1 MKSADYWINHLN
13 LTKHPEGGYFKESY
27 RATESVEGEHLP
39 PRFTGSRAFS
49 TAIYFLLTGNEC
61 SRFHRIKSDEG
72 WHFYTG
78 SGLTIYIIDKTGK
91 LSSIKLGDNPD
102 AGEVFQA
109 VVPAECWFGAV
120 VNDPG
125 AYTLVGCTVSPGFDF
140 HDFELADRTP
150 LIAQYPEHREIIKKL
165 TK

>member
-39 PRFTGSRAFS
+39 ARFTGSRAFS
-49 TAIYFLLTGNEC
+49 TAIYFLLTGDEC

-78 SGLTIYIIDKTGK
+78 SGLTIYIIDKAGK
-91 LSSIKLGDNPD
+91 LSSIMLGDNTD

-125 AYTLVGCTVSPGFDF
+125 AYALVGCTVSPGFDF

-150 LIAQYPEHREIIKKL
+150 LIAQYPEHWEIIKKL